1 MQQEQVFCHDGE
13 KWFLVAPAVRNTV
26 ELSLYKKGL
35 KIAHP
40 HHVML
45 DRVEPALHPDVAHKD
60 SHAAVFPERHI
71 ELPDTEVQL
80 FQKVIV
86 IFAPRQV
93 IRVRLSPHI
102 PGILD
107 DVMVGRMEKDQI
119 RRVLHVIFQGV
130 PSAFA
135 RRWGRV

>member
-1 MQQEQVFCHDGE
+1 MSAMEKQLSLQEERNHEGVFLVQQEQVFCHDGD

-26 ELSLYKKGL
+26 ELPFYEKGL
-35 KIAHP
+35 EIPHA

-45 DRVEPALHPDVAHKD
+45 DGIKPALHPDVAHKD

-86 IFAPRQV
+86 ILAPRQV
-93 IRVRLSPHI
+93 IRVRLPHI
-102 PGILD
+102 FPEYWMML
-107 DVMVGRMEKDQI
+107 
-119 RRVLHVIFQGV
+119 
-130 PSAFA
+130 
-135 RRWGRV
+135 W